1 MKTYFTV
8 ILSLLLQVSFSQ
20 TFTDSNLPIVVIN
33 TDGSVPIST
42 NLSETPANMG
52 IVSNST
58 GRNYLT
64 NPFNNYNGRITT
76 RVRGNSSTNFP
87 KKSYKVTLKTAAGG
101 DTSATIL
108 GMPEEEDWV
117 LYASYNDKS
126 LMRDPLVY
134 YLANQVGQYAS
145 RTRFCELVV
154 NGEYLGVYAMEEQ
167 VKRGSSRVNISKMNS
182 TDISGNSLTGGYLLK
197 IDSQGGSVGYFW
209 NISRN
214 SICTDPSGSA
224 SGHGNTIEIEYPK
237 SSNLQIAQRNYIQQY
252 VTDFETA
259 LHNND
264 FSTTTGYRKY
274 VNLNSFIDHFLM
286 TEFVKNPDGYRLST
300 YFHKDRDSKGGKL
313 TMGPL
318 WDYNFAVGNSPTPAC
333 NGQNPA
339 GWAYQDNFTCDPV
352 NWAKPM
358 PFWWNELMK
367 DPNFVNGVKDRWLV
381 LRQGALSLPV
391 INNFIDSTATL
402 LAESQARNFTKWDI
416 LNINN
421 GILLYNGGTYASEI
435 DSLKL
440 WINHRLTWIDN
451 NVDGLGHYIHTQG
464 TTQLCTSTPVL
475 LAGLSGRANQY
486 NWIRNGVNG
495 QANTKNY
502 LAPNAST
509 YELKTTLTGQRNCV
523 ITLLPKTLINN
534 SLGINTTVRSGNWS
548 NSQTWSCGRL
558 PLVTDEVIIESGHA
572 VSINNSNT
580 IRLLTMK
587 INSHLAYLSN
597 FVLLQIS
604 P

>member
-1 MKTYFTV
+1 MKKHLTV
-8 ILSLLLQVSFSQ
+8 IFNLIFNLSFSQ

-33 TDGSVPIST
+33 TDGNVPISN
-42 NLSETPANMG
+42 NLSETPASMG
-52 IVSNST
+52 IVANT
-58 GRNYLT
+58 IGRNYLT
-64 NPFNNYNGRITT
+64 NPFNDYNGRITT
-76 RVRGNSSTNFP
+76 RVRGNSSANFP
-87 KKSYKVTLKTAAGG
+87 KKSYKVTLKTTAGG

-108 GMPEEEDWV
+108 GMPAEEDWV

-134 YLANQVGQYAS
+134 YLANQAGQYAS

-167 VKRGSSRVNISKMNS
+167 VKRSSSRVNISKMGA
-182 TDISGNSLTGGYLLK
+182 TDVSGDKLTGGYLLK
-197 IDSQGGSVGYFW
+197 IDSQGGNVGYFW
-209 NISRN
+209 NMSHN
-214 SICTDPSGSA
+214 SICTDPSGNIA
-224 SGHGNTIEIEYPK
+224 AHGNTVEIEYPK
-237 SSNLQIAQRNYIQQY
+237 SSNLQISQRIYIQQY
-252 VTDFETA
+252 VTNFENA

-274 VNLNSFIDHFLM
+274 VNLNSFIDHFLL

-300 YFHKDRDSKGGKL
+300 YFYKDRDSKGGKL

-318 WDYNFAVGNSPTPAC
+318 WDYNFAVGNSPTAAC

-367 DPNFVNGVKDRWLV
+367 DPNFVNGLKDRWLV

-391 INNFIDSTATL
+391 INNFIDSTASL
-402 LAESQARNFTKWDI
+402 LAESQARNFTKWNI
-416 LNINN
+416 LNIND
-421 GILLYNGGTYASEI
+421 GILISNGGTYTSEV

-440 WINHRLTWIDN
+440 WINQRLTWIDN
-451 NVDGLGHYIHTQG
+451 NIDGLGHYVHTQG

-475 LAGLSGRANQY
+475 LTGLSGRGNQY
-486 NWIRNGVNG
+486 NWIRNSVSG

-502 LAPNAST
+502 LANNAST
-509 YELKTTLTGQRNCV
+509 YELKTTLTGQRSCV
-523 ITLLPKTLINN
+523 INLLPKTIINN
-534 SLGINTTVRSGNWS
+534 PLGINTTVRSGNWS
-548 NSQTWSCGRL
+548 NNQTWSCGRL
-558 PLVTDEVIIESGHA
+558 PLTTDEVIIDKTHTLSVDSSA
-572 VSINNSNT
+572 N
-580 IRLLTMK
+580 IRLLTMQT
-587 INSHLAYLSN
+587 NSRLVYLSN
-597 FVLLQIS
+597 FVLSKIS